1 MKDLLKNA
9 RESKAFKTR
18 ELAHLTKIDQA
29 LISKFE
35 SGARKPTKEQ
45 ITTLATVLEIDSET
59 LMIAWLKEKILNELK
74 DEKHALKAL
83 KLAEEEI
90 RLLKTNSGKSVS
102 NTLHQLLEDIDLL
115 HLKLKHNLL
124 ENNPINQK
132 FDLEYT
138 HESNYIEGNT
148 LTLLETDLV
157 VNEGQTIA
165 GKSMREHLEA
175 LNHQEAIAYIK
186 NKVAENTS
194 INSKDIIDLHKLLL
208 RGILPKEAGIYRNIN
223 ITLKDMKTSPVDPVY
238 IPKEI
243 EVVLDWSNKTTLH
256 PIVVAATIKEKI
268 MAIQPFLNANGKI
281 SRLLMNFVLLKNG
294 YPIANIKSEEHKSSY
309 YQTLKASL
317 IEENKEDFI
326 HFIARIEKENLEQHL
341 KITNVK

>member
-35 SGARKPTKEQ
+35 SGARKPTKAQ
-45 ITTLATVLEIDSET
+45 ITILATVLEIDSET
-59 LMIAWLKEKILNELK
+59 LMISWLKEKILNELK

-90 RLLKTNSGKSVS
+90 RLLKTNSGKSITS
-102 NTLHQLLEDIDLL
+102 KIDKLLEDIDLL
-115 HLKLKHNLL
+115 KLKINQNLL

-165 GKSMREHLEA
+165 GKTMREHLEA

-208 RGILPKEAGIYRNIN
+208 RGILPKEAGTYRNIT
-223 ITLKDMKTSPVDPVY
+223 ISLKDIKTSPIDPIH

-243 EVVLDWSNKTTLH
+243 EILLDWTDKTNLH
-256 PIVVAATIKEKI
+256 PIVIAATIKEKI

-294 YPIANIKSEEHKSSY
+294 YPIANIKSEEHKPSY

-317 IEENKEDFI
+317 TEENKEDFI
-326 HFIARIEKENLEQHL
+326 QFIATIEKENLEQLL
-341 KITNVK
+341 KLISVK